1 MTRSLGNA
9 VGREGQKLDPPD
21 VVGGMTEWLRIFRG
35 VKGVRGMDALPETHS
50 IGVDLRKAFE
60 NESK

>member
-1 MTRSLGNA
+1 M
-9 VGREGQKLDPPD
+9 GREGQKLDPPD